1 MGARLIN
8 KDVIDLYMNAGF
20 NPKTGKPYRGLAEEL
35 EKGFKQANIKLLSV
49 IDEQQAI
56 NSIVWR
62 DLPKGLY
69 SNLIERILYHKGQGM
84 LFYLQELDQ
93 YFFLPYALNGTID
106 VYGRFTRVTPLP
118 YHGSTMLSD
127 ETGEAKIKPW
137 IDGLYRNVIYDKESV
152 EAYTRDTACVLL
164 HDYSP
169 AISQNIVS
177 REIIN
182 KPLIDLESDMIPF
195 MRTALLNS
203 TGVTGMRVASED
215 ESSNVRAASKRI
227 NTAALN
233 GEKFVATVGQLD
245 FQELTG
251 GTPIDSSQFLLCM
264 QAIDNYRLQM
274 HGLDS
279 GGLFQ
284 KQAHM
289 LESENAMNASRS
301 SLVMADRLLQRKEFC
316 ERVNA
321 MFGLNISVE
330 ISDSAKGIMEYNSNL
345 TSDVRFED
353 EEREEEIENVRK

>member
-20 NPKTGKPYRGLAEEL
+20 NPKTGKPYRGIGGEP
-35 EKGFKQANIKLLSV
+35 EKGFKDGNVKLLSV

-56 NSIVWR
+56 NSIVWN
-62 DLPKGLY
+62 DLPKGLNG
-69 SNLIERILYHKGQGM
+69 NLIERILYYKGQGM
-84 LFYLQELDQ
+84 LFYMEELDQ

-106 VYGRFTRVTPLP
+106 VYGRFVRVTPLP
-118 YHGSTMLSD
+118 FHGTTLLSD
-127 ETGEAKIKPW
+127 EKGEKNVKPW
-137 IDGLYRNVIYDKESV
+137 IDGLYRNVVYEKESM
-152 EAYTRDTACVLL
+152 EAFTKNTVCVLL
-164 HDYSP
+164 HDFSP
-169 AISQNIVS
+169 SISQTNVS
-177 REIIN
+177 RETLN
-182 KPLIDLESDMIPF
+182 KPLIDLESDLIPF

-203 TGVTGMRVASED
+203 TGISGMRVSSED

-227 NTAALN
+227 NTAALT
-233 GEKFVATVGQLD
+233 GDKFVAVVGQLD

-251 GTPIDSSQFLLCM
+251 NNAIDSSQFLLCM

-301 SLVMADRLLQRKEFC
+301 SLVMADRLLQRKKFC
-316 ERVNA
+316 DRVNA
-321 MFGLNISVE
+321 VFGLNISVE
-330 ISDSAKGIMEYNSNL
+330 ISPSAKGIMDYNSTL
-345 TSDVRFED
+345 TSEIDFEN
-353 EEREEEIENVRK
+353 REEEIEDDRNK